1 MGKNRIGPVYTH
13 DLNLSGQTQW
23 FATTQAKTK
32 KSLCRLPAVLVF
44 SEAVMPWKVLW
55 VACAFTEQG
64 RKEDSLKSRRAHF
77 ATLLGMHRAWCSPQG
92 GLCWQVSDQ
101 SCSGE
106 HYLCV
111 LHPLSV
117 LCDADVPGHVP
128 SVPLL
133 PFLCCWW
140 NPGVDSVC
148 HHCLDV
154 KQCFIW
160 GIWRQRW

>member
-1 MGKNRIGPVYTH
+1 MRGYSSAELPQLCLHEEEQDGPGVYTWSESEWANSTICYNPGKN
-13 DLNLSGQTQW
+13 SE
-23 FATTQAKTK
+23 
-32 KSLCRLPAVLVF
+32 SLHRLPAVLVF
-44 SEAVMPWKVLW
+44 SEAVIPWKVLS

-77 ATLLGMHRAWCSPQG
+77 ATLFGMHRAWCSPQG

-111 LHPLSV
+111 LHPLST

-133 PFLCCWW
+133 PFLCC
-140 NPGVDSVC
+140 
-148 HHCLDV
+148 
-154 KQCFIW
+154 
-160 GIWRQRW
+160 